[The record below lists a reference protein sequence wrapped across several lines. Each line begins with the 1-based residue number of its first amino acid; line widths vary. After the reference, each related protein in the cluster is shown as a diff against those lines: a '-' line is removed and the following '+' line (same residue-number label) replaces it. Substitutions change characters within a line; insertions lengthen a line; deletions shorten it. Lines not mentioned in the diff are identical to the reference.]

1 MSYEKIIEKLD
12 KIDRRLERIEKKVF
26 HLESDISSKKI
37 NSTSSPTKK
46 DYKGTSGGIQFLIDH
61 SFFDEP
67 KSMRAILD
75 ELKKEGYF
83 YPVESV
89 DAAVRKVFFN
99 KKKMFT
105 RIKEGKIWLYV
116 TRK

>member
-1 MSYEKIIEKLD
+1 MSYEKIIEKLE
-12 KIDRRLERIEKKVF
+12 KIDRRLERIEKKIF
-26 HLESDISSKKI
+26 HVDPNVLSKKI
-37 NSTSSPTKK
+37 KPTSASKKK
-46 DYKGTSGGIQFLIDH
+46 DYKGTSGGILFLIDRG
-61 SFFDEP
+61 FFDEP

-83 YPVESV
+83 YPVESI
-89 DAAVRKVFFN
+89 DSTVRKVFFN
-99 KKKMFT
+99 KKKVLT